1 MQRSGLTQI
10 NNTVNA
16 DTKVLIRSAHSPK
29 TNRSFRTTNLITYK
43 PLGIK
48 DTQKNVFREDKVQV
62 EALEKFVQNIFRKT
76 GFRAGQ
82 VEIINRAIQGLSVIG
97 LLPTGSGKSLTYQL
111 TALLQP
117 GMTII
122 IDPIKSLMKDQ
133 FEGLLKT
140 ALTQLFI

>member
-1 MQRSGLTQI
+1 M
-10 NNTVNA
+10 
-16 DTKVLIRSAHSPK
+16 
-29 TNRSFRTTNLITYK
+29 
-43 PLGIK
+43 
-48 DTQKNVFREDKVQV
+48 QV

-133 FEGLLKT
+133 YDNLLKSKIDGCT
-140 ALTQLFI
+140 YINSSLKTGEKRENVTKMANGETIFRNCTPVVAAKAVYRAKRDR